1 MISRLS
7 VPDGMGMAQVMPRGG
22 RMGFLLPS
30 ALIVPPENLEISES
44 MNFVSRSCSR

>member
-22 RMGFLLPS
+22 RMGFCCGTTL
-30 ALIVPPENLEISES
+30 NYR
-44 MNFVSRSCSR
+44 NFRMGAGA